1 MANFFPSRNR
11 ILSRNNEV
19 ISGSLTVLGGITG
32 SLYNSASV
40 AVSASYALSSSY
52 ALSASYVPPT
62 VLVLSASYSLTSS
75 YVLNAESSSY
85 STYAVSASYAPVS
98 ATASYVN
105 PLHQDVILTGS
116 YYQSG
121 SMVVNGDITSTGTL
135 TAQRLVVQTISSS
148 IIYSSGSNI
157 FGSVLTDVQSF
168 TGSLRVTGSGN
179 HWIMG
184 GNVGIGDVTPS
195 TKLEIYD
202 STAATIKLNNGTY
215 YSTISQ
221 GSSYITAFSMSYSGK
236 ISWGA
241 GGSLNFNNNEEV
253 GNWWFNSAT
262 GFYTDTSMNGVY
274 AGGSGKL
281 GFYTYGSTTVYGAI
295 SASWADNSNAGLQLY
310 YKSGSL
316 EHAGM
321 TLTKTGYVGLGMNTP
336 SYSLDIAG
344 ITRIGSPT
352 TSGQLYIKGGVD
364 LGQYIYLDNGGG
376 NVWTIVGG
384 TAALAIRR
392 NGVPTF
398 YIGETRNVG
407 LSNDSPQFRLD
418 VSGSGRFTSNLTVT
432 GSLRV
437 NGNVIADSFTGSFS
451 GSLAAPGSDRQVLIN
466 NGGILGASS
475 DVIITAVGR
484 IGLGTTAPTGQIEI
498 NGANAGFG
506 FKLAR
511 GIVSASFVSNGTDA
525 EIGTTTNS
533 SFKIS
538 ANNISRITID
548 KSDAVTILGIGA
560 TSSTKTLVVQ
570 NANLS
575 SSLTILDNGSV
586 RISNVSTNVVD
597 PATSHHITGSIHL
610 YRGTLF
616 VPYGTPN
623 FGTSGGGITFKG
635 SAGDYLLQQNAS
647 LYSYYS
653 EGLRLGLS
661 SGSNTVFN
669 FVIHNLAYREDQ
681 TSITTT
687 SSLDPTIWLYS
698 RSHVSSSEWVNMRHN
713 TRNAEINVGTGSLL
727 LRQNVQISGS
737 LLVSGSITGSFSGSL
752 AVPGSDK
759 QVLYNNNGVLGAS
772 SDLVITAARRIGIG
786 TPLPSASLHVSG
798 TAMLNNALFVNET
811 SSSLASGSRT
821 VASNATSSY
830 DSGFYK
836 YMIKSESHA
845 RSGQLIVVWNGSSI
859 QYTDY
864 STLDIGITSNIEFTA
879 SLSGANVN
887 ITTVFPTDGWT
898 IKTLS
903 TFL

>member
-184 GNVGIGDVTPS
+184 GNVGIGLNTPS
-195 TKLEIYD
+195 ASLDIQGIGTTSATLALNIKNSALSKLFFVQNDGRVIIGEPGV
-202 STAATIKLNNGTY
+202 STNWQFLGGSVAHVTAEGSIANITFTAGSISFPYSNAHFGGTSMSTSTSPTLETTRLNTNGT
-215 YSTISQ
+215 
-221 GSSYITAFSMSYSGK
+221 
-236 ISWGA
+236 
-241 GGSLNFNNNEEV
+241 SLNAVRFNYNIINT
-253 GNWWFNSAT
+253 T
-262 GFYTDTSMNGVY
+262 GT
-274 AGGSGKL
+274 
-281 GFYTYGSTTVYGAI
+281 
-295 SASWADNSNAGLQLY
+295 
-310 YKSGSL
+310 SL
-316 EHAGM
+316 EHNAIRIINTINNTSTYTGTVRGIYYNPVLSSLTGTTHRAIETTAGN
-321 TLTKTGYVGLGMNTP
+321 VIFN
-336 SYSLDIAG
+336 
-344 ITRIGSPT
+344 
-352 TSGQLYIKGGVD
+352 
-364 LGQYIYLDNGGG
+364 GG
-376 NVWTIVGG
+376 NVG
-384 TAALAIRR
+384 
-392 NGVPTF
+392 
-398 YIGETRNVG
+398 IGII
-407 LSNDSPQFRLD
+407 SPQTTLD

-887 ITTVFPTDGWT
+887 ITTVFPTNGWT